1 MMKQVQ
7 LKKAPAW
14 QMSTWLNTQTLIDLE
29 AQRGRV
35 LVACAFQ
42 MLCPGCV
49 TQAIP
54 QLKAV
59 YQHFA
64 SDDVLVVGMHT
75 VFEHHEVMTVAALN
89 AFVHENR
96 IRFPVG
102 VDQHAPG
109 SGPIPQTMAAY
120 GMRGTPTW
128 LLIDRAG
135 NLRQQTFGHIGDLE
149 LGAAITR
156 LMLEDPPVSAASN
169 G

>member
-1 MMKQVQ
+1 MQQVP
-7 LKKAPAW
+7 LKRAPAW
-14 QMSTWLNTQTLIDLE
+14 RMSEWLNTQAPIHLE

-35 LVACAFQ
+35 VVACAFQ

-49 TQAIP
+49 AQAIP
-54 QLKAV
+54 QLKTV
-59 YQHFA
+59 NKHFA

-75 VFEHHEVMTVAALN
+75 VFEHHEVMTADALK
-89 AFVHENR
+89 AFLYENQ

-102 VDQHAPG
+102 VDQPSPG
-109 SGPIPQTMAAY
+109 NGSIPQTMAAY
-120 GMRGTPTW
+120 GMRGTSTW

-135 NLRQQTFGHIGDLE
+135 NLRQQTFGHIDDLE

-156 LMLEDPPVSAASN
+156 LMLEDPSVSAVSN